1 MHAIARQVIVIVKC
15 TVTAIPIDEALVK
28 ITSDPEW
35 ICSSAR
41 EWRMRP
47 DDIRSVEL
55 TRQLPN
61 RPEERCARVRYTPV
75 ATKFRIAAK

>member
-15 TVTAIPIDEALVK
+15 TVTAIDHEAPVK

-35 ICSSAR
+35 IYASAR

-61 RPEERCARVRYTPV
+61 RPEERCARVRYTSA